1 MLPRTSRTSVSIP
14 ASRVSDA
21 AISEHDSVLQTC
33 DRIVRLKIPN
43 LLRLYL
49 NPFVAQTCVSLNA
62 MVHALWPETESHG
75 AYPSFL
81 ANSGEEALSGA
92 IKLARYTQHQRAAG
106 KPSSADIL
114 KHSTRVV
121 LVDDGDWFDDFAW
134 TALDGHVSDQSR
146 NPLRVEF
153 IPNVVTLTTSEFV
166 AFCELQET
174 FTGIVV
180 LSPTA
185 TRGHTGSK
193 AQSLVMRTA
202 IWKILA
208 SDSGVLIT
216 CMNTE
221 RFLAGSQIDEAALVP
236 DIVVFDETFTMRQ
249 VPFGAF
255 AARPDLYAQWTAKGM
270 STFHST
276 TYQPNTISTMHFLKC
291 LDELSPGFFGQLQ
304 PLLQPIPVNHEL
316 LRRTFRDLFN
326 PALMRLI
333 SAVGFDGE
341 DVTASGHYV
350 RVDQKRYF
358 DGIGGVA
365 CSLRGHNP
373 DSWISEIE
381 ALNSITDVRSEV
393 ARRLHSL
400 TGLRHHVPAVSGG
413 SAVEHALKLGLLA
426 QFPKTFIVALK
437 GGFGGK
443 TLLALSGTSKPSYK
457 KGLDPLYPDVLYVD
471 PFAPDAIEQ
480 LSRIVKTVPVAVI
493 QLELIQGVGGVRE
506 IPRTLLEYLQVARR
520 ETGVLLFVDEIQTG
534 MFRTG
539 PFVRSSELS
548 IAPDLLT
555 IGKGTSDMMFP
566 FAMTLYSDRVNY
578 LLNSRNAALPSRL
591 HERYGYEIGYR
602 SVLNTMQRKDADD
615 IRANVIA
622 TGHLFRDVLQQA
634 LAGIG
639 IVKEVRSFGLL
650 IGIELDLH
658 RTMLQRL
665 GVNAVQ
671 LYLLRMMQH
680 RGFPLLMG
688 FCQYEPNILKFTPP
702 LTTSKD
708 EVGKITQ
715 TIADALR
722 SSTLSL
728 LTAGIRTLLR
738 GRK

>member
-1 MLPRTSRTSVSIP
+1 MR
-14 ASRVSDA
+14 
-21 AISEHDSVLQTC
+21 ISEHDSVLQTC

-62 MVHALWPETESHG
+62 MVHSLWPEAKSHG
-75 AYPSFL
+75 SYPSFL

-92 IKLARYTQHQRAAG
+92 IKLARYTQHQRAAK
-106 KPSSADIL
+106 KPSSADAL
-114 KHSTRVV
+114 TQSTRVI

-134 TALDGHVSDQSR
+134 TAFDEHPSEMWSNQC
-146 NPLRVEF
+146 RVEF
-153 IPNVVTLTTSEFV
+153 IPDVVSLTTSEFV
-166 AFCELQET
+166 TLCGSQES

-185 TRGHTGSK
+185 TRGDARSK
-193 AQSLVMRTA
+193 VQSLVMRTA
-202 IWKILA
+202 IRKILA
-208 SDSGVLIT
+208 SDSGLLIT
-216 CMNTE
+216 CINME
-221 RFLAGSQIDEAALVP
+221 RFHAGFQIEEAALMP

-255 AARPDLYAQWTAKGM
+255 AARPDLYAQWTGRGM

-291 LDELSPGFFGQLQ
+291 LEEQSPEFFQQLQ
-304 PLLQPIPVNHEL
+304 PLLKPLLVNHEL

-350 RVDQKRYF
+350 RVDKEKYF

-373 DSWISEIE
+373 DAWVSEIE
-381 ALNSITDVRSEV
+381 ALNSITNVRSEV

-426 QFPKTFIVALK
+426 QSPKSFIVALK

-443 TLLALSGTSKPSYK
+443 TLLALSGTAKPSYK

-471 PFAPDAIEQ
+471 PFAPDAIQQ
-480 LSRIVKTVPVAVI
+480 LSQIVKTVPVAVI

-506 IPRTLLEYLQVARR
+506 IPQALLDYLQVARR
-520 ETGVLLFVDEIQTG
+520 ETGVLLSIDEIQTG

-578 LLNSRNAALPSRL
+578 LLSSRKAALPSRL
-591 HERYGYEIGYR
+591 HKRYGYEIGYR
-602 SVLNTMQRKDADD
+602 SILNTLQRKDADD
-615 IRANVIA
+615 IRGNVIA
-622 TGHLFRDVLQQA
+622 IGHMFRDALQQA

-650 IGIELDLH
+650 IGIELDL
-658 RTMLQRL
+658 RKTVIQRL
-665 GVNAVQ
+665 GLNAVQ

-708 EVGKITQ
+708 EVEKIAQ
-715 TIADALR
+715 TISDALR

-728 LTAGIRTLLR
+728 LTTGMRALLR